1 MKMANFLLQIG
12 TPKQQKKEKLTAV
25 DLVKESSPYKTDNMM
40 SKKERNNN
48 EKMNLK
54 RIKISFLI
62 VGLSSAEKYLK
73 SLMELLK

>member
-1 MKMANFLLQIG
+1 MKMANSLLQIG

-54 RIKISFLI
+54 RIKILFLI

>member
-40 SKKERNNN
+40 SKKERKNN

-54 RIKISFLI
+54 RIKILFLI

>member
-1 MKMANFLLQIG
+1 MANFLLQIG
-12 TPKQQKKEKLTAV
+12 TLKQQKKEKSIAV

-40 SKKERNNN
+40 SKKERNNK

-54 RIKISFLI
+54 RIKILFLI